1 MTIATDTGY
10 DSTDLFCGAGGS
22 GIGAAAA
29 GIELYLAANH
39 SERAIQTHSANFPD
53 TEHDCA
59 DISQVN
65 PRRYRRTD
73 FLWAS
78 PECTNH
84 SGAKGKKRAAQM
96 DLFAEP
102 DPTAERSRAT
112 MWDVPRFAEHHRYDC
127 VIVENV
133 VEIADWEMWPAWLH
147 AMRCLGYQHRPV
159 SLNSMHAPAQNA
171 PRAPQS
177 RDRVYVVF
185 WRGGIPEPDLEV
197 RPAAYCQQCETQVQG
212 VQWWKKPGQTIG
224 RYRSQYLYRCPDCRN
239 VVEPY
244 ALAAAAAID
253 WSLPGQRIGDR
264 TRALKPA
271 TLARIQAG
279 LERYAGVPQLV
290 PAGGTWNDGTS
301 PVTDPMRART
311 TRENEGLLVPVEGR
325 DGLRATSTGAPMR
338 TQTTRHQDAL
348 VVPYYSTAV
357 PQPADVPL
365 PTQTTVDR
373 FGLAFI
379 AELRGGGS
387 THRPVTQP
395 LATVTASGTHHML
408 VRQNTAR
415 GNPAQMCT
423 PVTEPARTL
432 TTAGHQSLVGWPQ
445 LVPDIND
452 CTFRMLQVP
461 EIAAA
466 MAFPTAY
473 QILGTKREQVR
484 QLGNA
489 VTPPASEWLYRRCID
504 AMNKSSA

>member
-1 MTIATDTGY
+1 M
-10 DSTDLFCGAGGS
+10 
-22 GIGAAAA
+22 
-29 GIELYLAANH
+29 
-39 SERAIQTHSANFPD
+39 
-53 TEHDCA
+53 
-59 DISQVN
+59 
-65 PRRYRRTD
+65 
-73 FLWAS
+73 
-78 PECTNH
+78 
-84 SGAKGKKRAAQM
+84 
-96 DLFAEP
+96 
-102 DPTAERSRAT
+102 
-112 MWDVPRFAEHHRYDC
+112 
-127 VIVENV
+127 
-133 VEIADWEMWPAWLH
+133 H
-147 AMRCLGYQHRPV
+147 ALGYEHRAV
-159 SLNSMHAPAQNA
+159 YLNSMVAHPT
-171 PRAPQS
+171 PQS
-177 RDRVYVVF
+177 RDRMYVVF
-185 WRGGIPEPDLEV
+185 WRAATAPDLDFRPVAWCAEHGDVARPELEEPDAAV
-197 RPAAYCQQCETQVQG
+197 RQV
-212 VQWWKKPGQTIG
+212 PGPV
-224 RYRSQYLYRCPDCRN
+224 RLPLPDCAAIAL
-239 VVEPY
+239 PY
-244 ALAAAAAID
+244 AWPAAAAID
-253 WSLPGQRIGDR
+253 WSLPAPRIG
-264 TRALKPA
+264 
-271 TLARIQAG
+271 
-279 LERYAGVPQLV
+279 
-290 PAGGTWNDGTS
+290 
-301 PVTDPMRART
+301 
-311 TRENEGLLVPVEGR
+311 EGR